1 MLSANRVAEV
11 KVPELLDYVTLKTMI
26 ERTEFEEKSKFLLDK
41 VATPVEQALT
51 IAGLTNDDIQQVEI
65 VGGGLR
71 IPRVSELIKE
81 ATQKSEL
88 MVHLNGD
95 EAMSFGSSFIA
106 ANSSSQYKVRKV
118 YLTQRPSFD
127 IQVKIRPL
135 VEMEEA
141 NLENSEITYK
151 KDFTLFK
158 TSDYLGIKKTINL
171 SYDVDMLVQAYAIH
185 PDGSEEHL
193 LDVQLKEIEKT
204 ANSEAAKKEGST
216 TPKVSLSFELNRSQI
231 LKVTKAE
238 VKFDELVRTEIKP
251 EPVKKSEEKKEETD

>member
-1 MLSANRVAEV
+1 
-11 KVPELLDYVTLKTMI
+11 
-26 ERTEFEEKSKFLLDK
+26 
-41 VATPVEQALT
+41 
-51 IAGLTNDDIQQVEI
+51 

-81 ATQKSEL
+81 TTQKNEL

-118 YLTQRPSFD
+118 YLTQRPLFD

-135 VEMEEA
+135 VELDEA
-141 NLENSEITYK
+141 NLENAEISYT

-171 SYDVDMLVQAYAIH
+171 SYDVDMMVQAFAIH
-185 PDGSEEHL
+185 PDGREEHL
-193 LDVQLKEIEKT
+193 LDVSVKEIEKT

-216 TPKVSLSFELNRSQI
+216 VPKVSLSFELNRSQI

-251 EPVKKSEEKKEETD
+251 EPVKKAETDEKKEEATDAEEAIDAAEEPENSEPVSDEETDAAPQEPEYKEELVPRNFPLLPAE